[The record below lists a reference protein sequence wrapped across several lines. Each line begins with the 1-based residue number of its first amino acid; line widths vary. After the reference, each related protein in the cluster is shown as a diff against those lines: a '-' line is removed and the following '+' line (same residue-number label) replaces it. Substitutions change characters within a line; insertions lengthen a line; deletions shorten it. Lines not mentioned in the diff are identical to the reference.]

1 MSYKKTLKDNFEK
14 LGKEYISKMRNTT
27 KRQESLKKNQ
37 IEILELENTM
47 NEVKHAIQTIKSR
60 MDEAENRIC
69 ELETATLKFSS
80 ARRTK
85 KKK

>member
-1 MSYKKTLKDNFEK
+1 
-14 LGKEYISKMRNTT
+14 
-27 KRQESLKKNQ
+27 
-37 IEILELENTM
+37 M

-85 KKK
+85 KKE

>member
-1 MSYKKTLKDNFEK
+1 
-14 LGKEYISKMRNTT
+14 
-27 KRQESLKKNQ
+27 
-37 IEILELENTM
+37 M

-60 MDEAENRIC
+60 MDEAEKRIC

-85 KKK
+85 KKEWIKVKKAFVIYDMPSKETICHFWNSRKEGEENIKFI